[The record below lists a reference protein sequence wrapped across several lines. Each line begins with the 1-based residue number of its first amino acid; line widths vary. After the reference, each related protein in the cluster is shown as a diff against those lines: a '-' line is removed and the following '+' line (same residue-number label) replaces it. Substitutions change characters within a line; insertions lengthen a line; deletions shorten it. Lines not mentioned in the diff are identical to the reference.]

1 MSPTS
6 GCLQGHCIF
15 SGPPSAADNWFAQR
29 GLPCPV
35 GTAVAEHMLDAV
47 SDPASLE
54 QLLRLHSKDQQ
65 QQQLGPYSGSAAAA
79 GATAD
84 GMLPVPLTAYVSGR
98 RGSGSSESIS
108 KLDGEPGGHP
118 HSRPG
123 SSMAEQQP
131 QQQYRQ
137 QYQRSI
143 SRELAVVF
151 WRTLVDI
158 IRNPALLL
166 LHW

>member
-1 MSPTS
+1 
-6 GCLQGHCIF
+6 
-15 SGPPSAADNWFAQR
+15 
-29 GLPCPV
+29 
-35 GTAVAEHMLDAV
+35 MLDAV

-54 QLLRLHSKDQQ
+54 QLLRLHSKDHQQ
-65 QQQLGPYSGSAAAA
+65 QRQLGLYGGSAAAA

-84 GMLPVPLTAYVSGR
+84 VMLPVPPPAYGSAP
-98 RGSGSSESIS
+98 RGSGSSGSIS

-118 HSRPG
+118 HSRHG
-123 SSMAEQQP
+123 SSMAEQQAQ
-131 QQQYRQ
+131 QQQYRH